1 MDCTRPAGM
10 EGTREPAD
18 IIGTVLVKYSL
29 YLFLL
34 VIVATLGILF
44 VWTDILTVWGRIGGG
59 DSP

>member
-44 VWTDILTVWGRIGGG
+44 VWTDTVTVGGRNIGGG
-59 DSP
+59 RP